1 MDDINED
8 ELILYEESKEIK
20 ETIWKIW
27 DIVNDKEIIMKLLL
41 NSSLVKELQKAHS
54 QLPNILDEDEKN
66 QISKKAEKNEIIFT
80 KKDEEEDK
88 NKYIIIFSNL

>member
-41 NSSLVKELQKAHS
+41 NSSLVKELQNAHS
-54 QLPNILDEDEKN
+54 QLPNILDDDENNK
-66 QISKKAEKNEIIFT
+66 ISKEDKNEIIST
-80 KKDEEEDK
+80 KIDEEEGK
-88 NKYIIIFSNL
+88 N

>member
-20 ETIWKIW
+20 ETIWKMW

-41 NSSLVKELQKAHS
+41 NSSLVKDLIKAHS
-54 QLPNILDEDEKN
+54 QLPNILDEDDQNKNNKKEEKKEN
-66 QISKKAEKNEIIFT
+66 ISTII
-80 KKDEEEDK
+80 DEEEGK
-88 NKYIIIFSNL
+88 N

>member
-1 MDDINED
+1 MDDVNED

-41 NSSLVKELQKAHS
+41 NSSLVKELQNAHS
-54 QLPNILDEDEKN
+54 QLPNILDDDENNK
-66 QISKKAEKNEIIFT
+66 ISKEDKNEIIST
-80 KKDEEEDK
+80 KIDEEEGK
-88 NKYIIIFSNL
+88 N

>member
-20 ETIWKIW
+20 ETIWKMW

-41 NSSLVKELQKAHS
+41 NSSLVKDLIKANS
-54 QLPNILDEDEKN
+54 QLPNILDEDDQNKNNKKEEK
-66 QISKKAEKNEIIFT
+66 KEIIST
-80 KKDEEEDK
+80 KIDEEEGK
-88 NKYIIIFSNL
+88 N

>member
-27 DIVNDKEIIMKLLL
+27 DIINDKEIIMKLLL
-41 NSSLVKELQKAHS
+41 NTSLVKDLQKAHS
-54 QLPNILDEDEKN
+54 QLPNILDEDDQNKNNKKEEK
-66 QISKKAEKNEIIFT
+66 KEIIST
-80 KKDEEEDK
+80 KIDEEEGK
-88 NKYIIIFSNL
+88 N

>member
-27 DIVNDKEIIMKLLL
+27 DIINDKEIIMKLLL
-41 NSSLVKELQKAHS
+41 NTSLVKDLQKAHS
-54 QLPNILDEDEKN
+54 QMPNILDYDEKN
-66 QISKKAEKNEIIFT
+66 KINKKEEKNDIISS
-80 KKDEEEDK
+80 KIDEEEGK
-88 NKYIIIFSNL
+88 N

>member
-27 DIVNDKEIIMKLLL
+27 DIINDKEIIMKLLL
-41 NSSLVKELQKAHS
+41 NTSLVKDLQKAHS
-54 QLPNILDEDEKN
+54 QLPNILDYDEKN
-66 QISKKAEKNEIIFT
+66 KISKKEEKNDIISS
-80 KKDEEEDK
+80 KIDEEEIK
-88 NKYIIIFSNL
+88 N